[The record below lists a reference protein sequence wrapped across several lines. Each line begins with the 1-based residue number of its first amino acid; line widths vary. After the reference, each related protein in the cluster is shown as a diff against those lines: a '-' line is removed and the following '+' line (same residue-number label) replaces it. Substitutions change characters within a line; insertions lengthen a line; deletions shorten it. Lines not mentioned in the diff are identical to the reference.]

1 MSNFTYVVAGVSKN
15 NDPILATV
23 WKSHED
29 NTDAIVNFLSSKTD
43 YHEEN
48 ESRQMDMI
56 YRFVPSH
63 SSEEYPK
70 NKNTRLIKQIK
81 EATGADVVI
90 DCTWLEDIANLTTYA
105 FSRLAHKIFL
115 LRVNEKGLLEWRE
128 ADLQLEWKAVDFFT
142 TEDAVVRNDEP
153 PF

>member
-1 MSNFTYVVAGVSKN
+1 MCISDRINQ
-15 NDPILATV
+15 L
-23 WKSHED
+23 
-29 NTDAIVNFLSSKTD
+29 
-43 YHEEN
+43 
-48 ESRQMDMI
+48 
-56 YRFVPSH
+56 
-63 SSEEYPK
+63 
-70 NKNTRLIKQIK
+70 K

-142 TEDAVVRNDEP
+142 TEDKVVRNDEP